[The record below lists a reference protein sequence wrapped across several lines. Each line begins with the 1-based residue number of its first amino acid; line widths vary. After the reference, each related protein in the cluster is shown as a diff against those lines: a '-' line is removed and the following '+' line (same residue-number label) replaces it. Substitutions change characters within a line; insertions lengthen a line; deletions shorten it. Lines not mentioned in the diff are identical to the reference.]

1 MYKSIKDIDFKTVD
15 MYDIIH
21 MDKEFFEGMS
31 NEQAADILEKQLKRY
46 NKGGLYSPRPHLEKA
61 LELAV
66 KSLRESK

>member
-46 NKGGLYSPRPHLEKA
+46 NKGGLYSQSPHLGKA

>member
-1 MYKSIKDIDFKTVD
+1 MHKSIKDIDFKTVD

-31 NEQAADILEKQLKRY
+31 NEQAADILEKQLERY
-46 NKGGLYSPRPHLEKA
+46 HKGGLYSPRPHLGKA

>member
-31 NEQAADILEKQLKRY
+31 NEQAADILEKQLERY
-46 NKGGLYSPRPHLEKA
+46 NKGGLYSPRTHLGKA

>member
-46 NKGGLYSPRPHLEKA
+46 NKGGLYSPRPHLGKA

-66 KSLRESK
+66 KSLRKSK